1 MMLKKLAAM
10 AAVIMLA
17 GTAVLSGCS
26 SEGETSQSASASA
39 EDTKSEVKLGEYK
52 GIAVTVESLPDV
64 TDDEVEQMVQSSV
77 ENSTVSGQITDR
89 AVAQGDTVNV
99 NYTGYMDDEEIPD
112 SSVEDYNMLIGSG
125 IFFNGAE
132 SGLVGVMPGET
143 VDISVTYPEGYPQ
156 EDLVGKTAV
165 YKVTVNYIVQEEQ
178 AQLTDEFVASIS
190 DCETVDEYRQMIREA
205 LEASRENE
213 REMNRRNAVWE
224 QVLENA
230 QVISYSQADIDA
242 IVGEY
247 TSYDE
252 AAAEDFGISLEEYV
266 QTYQDMTMDEYNSS
280 VEELAQN
287 EIKNEL
293 VIDAIA
299 EAESITGADITDE
312 EMERCA
318 QEQGYETLDDYKNDN
333 DAAAMEEDAKAL
345 RVVDF
350 VVNQAQIT
358 EQ

>member
-1 MMLKKLAAM
+1 MMCKKLAAL
-10 AAVIMLA
+10 AAVIILA
-17 GTAVLSGCS
+17 GTTVLSGCS
-26 SEGETSQSASASA
+26 SDGENSGGSAAV

-52 GIAVTVESLPDV
+52 GISVTVESLPDV
-64 TDDEVEQMVQSSV
+64 TDDEVEQMVQASV
-77 ENSTVSGQITDR
+77 DNSTVSGQITDR

-99 NYTGYMDDEEIPD
+99 DYTGYMDNEEIPD

-132 SGLVGVMPGET
+132 SELIGVMPGET

-156 EDLVGKTAV
+156 ADLVGKSAV

-190 DCETVDEYRQMIREA
+190 DCETVDEYRQMIRDN

-213 REMNRRNAVWE
+213 REMNRRNAVWD

-242 IVGEY
+242 IVQEY
-247 TSYDE
+247 TSYDT
-252 AAAEDFGISLEEYV
+252 AAAQDFGISLEEYV
-266 QTYQDMTMDEYNSS
+266 QTYQDMTMDEYNTA
-280 VEELAQN
+280 VEDLAKD

-299 EAESITGADITDE
+299 QAENITGADMTDQ

-318 QEQGYETLDDYKNDN
+318 QEQGYESVDDYKKDK
-333 DAAAMEEDAKAL
+333 DQATMEEDAKGL
-345 RVVDF
+345 RVIDF
-350 VVNQAQIT
+350 VVSEAQIT
-358 EQ
+358 EN